1 MTIEFVL
8 VSETNKTETT
18 NLQVV
23 ARTNDVDV
31 QNESVIV
38 VNDPN
43 LSALSEKTD
52 QSTPSSN
59 VSSVA
64 LDFQL
69 NQDLQGLVTLKLS
82 RSKKELSATNEQL
95 KARITSY
102 EQLLNEH
109 EIALSVSQPT
119 KLDLDVVNDHLPDNS
134 LFQLL
139 THDLL
144 VQPWLMATNT
154 QSNSGDAEGDDM
166 KFYTLM
172 TF

>member
-69 NQDLQGLVTLKLS
+69 NQNLQRLY
-82 RSKKELSATNEQL
+82 RSYNELSATN
-95 KARITSY
+95 
-102 EQLLNEH
+102 
-109 EIALSVSQPT
+109 
-119 KLDLDVVNDHLPDNS
+119 
-134 LFQLL
+134 
-139 THDLL
+139 
-144 VQPWLMATNT
+144 
-154 QSNSGDAEGDDM
+154 
-166 KFYTLM
+166 
-172 TF
+172 

>member
-52 QSTPSSN
+52 QSTPS
-59 VSSVA
+59 
-64 LDFQL
+64 
-69 NQDLQGLVTLKLS
+69 
-82 RSKKELSATNEQL
+82 
-95 KARITSY
+95 
-102 EQLLNEH
+102 
-109 EIALSVSQPT
+109 
-119 KLDLDVVNDHLPDNS
+119 
-134 LFQLL
+134 
-139 THDLL
+139 
-144 VQPWLMATNT
+144 
-154 QSNSGDAEGDDM
+154 
-166 KFYTLM
+166 
-172 TF
+172 